1 MKMQI
6 NKIIWWNL
14 GLIVSIAV
22 YGIITDEPY
31 WKANGHDQTCMIT
44 FSGSPPP

>member
-1 MKMQI
+1 MQI

-22 YGIITDEPY
+22 YGIIIDDPTGKPL
-31 WKANGHDQTCMIT
+31 ATIQTCMTT